1 MPIVTVDKISRP
13 EDGVE
18 AIAAVLKGSDLPLQ
32 DVIRYDERIATAY
45 PAVQVLSGGFEKEIH
60 GLHTWALTIRV
71 DIYVMHADLTK
82 DRQTRNLEDL
92 QLATQIVTLL
102 EGPLN
107 GGEALKLSDE
117 NGEPRVISGWV
128 EREQP
133 GRMPPSGITKGRL
146 IIGTLLSWRGTN
158 EGRF

>member
-1 MPIVTVDKISRP
+1 MPIVTVDNITRP

-18 AIAAVLKGSDLPLQ
+18 ALYTVISESDLPFE

-45 PAVQVLSGGFEKEIH
+45 PAVQILAGGFDKEIH
-60 GLHTWALTIRV
+60 GLHTWALSIRC
-71 DIYVMHADLTK
+71 DIYVMHAKLTS

-92 QLATQIVTLL
+92 QLATQLVNLV
-102 EGPLN
+102 EGPLEN
-107 GGEALKLSDE
+107 NEALKL
-117 NGEPRVISGWV
+117 GGRVISGFV

-133 GRMPPSGITKGRL
+133 GRMPPSGITKSG
-146 IIGTLLSWRGTN
+146 IVIGTLLTWHGIN